1 MKKKIHCK
9 RKIKEGKKKSIGKF
23 GISLKRYKRLTEF
36 DMLLVEIIWKIIDG
50 NVFTSKAQF
59 LLHM

>member
-9 RKIKEGKKKSIGKF
+9 RKIKEGKKSIGKF